1 MRSHFKKTVVLAA
14 LGALVL
20 PLGAALAGDSPQEQR
35 HELMEDVGGGAK
47 TIGEMLEGERAFDAA
62 AAMQALQTW
71 DHASGVFGDLFP
83 EGSETGHDT
92 EARATVWSD
101 RAGFDAALQAWGEA
115 VDDAIAADPQ
125 DLESLQ
131 AAAGPVFK
139 KCKACHEDYRVEEED

>member
-1 MRSHFKKTVVLAA
+1 MRSHLKKTVVLAA

-20 PLGAALAGDSPQEQR
+20 PLGAALAGDTPQEQR
-35 HELMEDVGGGAK
+35 HELMEGVGDGAK

-71 DHASGVFGDLFP
+71 DHASSVYGDMFP

-92 EARATVWSD
+92 EARATIWSD

-115 VDDAIAADPQ
+115 VDAAIAADPQ

-139 KCKACHEDYRVEEED
+139 KCKACHEDYRVEKED

>member
-1 MRSHFKKTVVLAA
+1 MRPYLKRAVVLAII
-14 LGALVL
+14 GVVVL
-20 PLGAALAGDSPQEQR
+20 PLGAALAGDTPQEQR
-35 HELMEDVGGGAK
+35 HELMEGVGDGAK
-47 TIGEMLEGERAFDAA
+47 TIGKMLEGEQAFDAA

-71 DHASGVFGDLFP
+71 EHAAGVYGEMFP

-92 EARATVWSD
+92 EARATIWSD

-115 VDDAIAADPQ
+115 VDAAIAADPQ

-139 KCKACHEDYRVEEED
+139 KCKACHEDYRVE